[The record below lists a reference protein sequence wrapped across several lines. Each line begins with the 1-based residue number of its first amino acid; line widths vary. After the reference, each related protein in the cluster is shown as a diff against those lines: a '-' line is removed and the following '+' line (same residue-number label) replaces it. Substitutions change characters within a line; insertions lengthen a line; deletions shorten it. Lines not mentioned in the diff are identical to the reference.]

1 MSPWSLTRRAF
12 LRFGSLPVLAPLAP
26 LVSLAPGS
34 TAAASVASPAS
45 RPSAPAPAASDALD
59 EALRL
64 FQAKAP
70 EFGSPGGRLSNHGP
84 MVAEALET
92 LGRSEAIE
100 AFVERYLP
108 GQEAAPAPARPLPAA
123 GWKESLGRD
132 AEFPRWL
139 ALFRKEIDLAGWRE
153 TTRRWSSR
161 LAPGL
166 AGQATHGI
174 LRAGHAARGLGRKET
189 AARRDELAH
198 GLAYWAAAY
207 REVLPG
213 RPVRSGSL
221 MPSTAL
227 PRTPILPAERR
238 VARGPTVGRLAPL
251 AAFPEFLAAADL
263 TDPDSD
269 ASAYLNDLCRTFA
282 GVYLAN
288 TDTSPI
294 ILLHAVTGSSAV
306 RLLLPHADAV
316 GREALLAHAWR
327 ASAGFFSVTAL
338 RHPPDSGGEGP
349 AKTGA
354 SEPVARAPVPDP
366 ATLADGAIGNGA
378 VHAIKFTEA
387 CLREWTVGA
396 DPVLLRA
403 AADGI
408 DRLNA

>member
-1 MSPWSLTRRAF
+1 MPPWSLTRRAF

-26 LVSLAPGS
+26 LASLAPGS
-34 TAAASVASPAS
+34 TAAASGVAKG
-45 RPSAPAPAASDALD
+45 PAASDALD

-70 EFGSPGGRLSNHGP
+70 EYGSPGGRLSNHGP

-92 LGRSEAIE
+92 LGRPEAIE

-108 GQEAAPAPARPLPAA
+108 GQEAAPAPARALAAA
-123 GWKESLGRD
+123 GWQESLGRD

-139 ALFRKEIDLAGWRE
+139 ALFRKEIDSAGWRE

-174 LRAGHAARGLGRKET
+174 LRAGHAARALGRKET

-213 RPVRSGSL
+213 RPIRSGSL
-221 MPSTAL
+221 MPSAAL
-227 PRTPILPAERR
+227 PRTPILPPERR
-238 VARGPTVGRLAPL
+238 IARGPTVGRLAPL
-251 AAFPEFLAAADL
+251 ASFPEFVAAADL
-263 TDPDSD
+263 AGGAAD
-269 ASAYLNDLCRTFA
+269 APAYLSDLCRTFA

-306 RLLLPHADAV
+306 RLLLPYADAV

-327 ASAGFFSVTAL
+327 ASAGFFSITAL
-338 RHPPDSGGEGP
+338 RHPAGSERTPGIRDP
-349 AKTGA
+349 ADRTDDA
-354 SEPVARAPVPDP
+354 AVPEP
-366 ATLADGAIGNGA
+366 ATLAEAAVGNGA

-387 CLREWTVGA
+387 CLREWKVGA

-403 AADGI
+403 AADGVR
-408 DRLNA
+408 RLNA

>member
-1 MSPWSLTRRAF
+1 MSPWSLTRRDF

-26 LVSLAPGS
+26 FASHSAH
-34 TAAASVASPAS
+34 AAAP
-45 RPSAPAPAASDALD
+45 PAASDALD

-64 FQAKAP
+64 FQARAP
-70 EFGSPGGRLSNHGP
+70 EYGSPGGRLSNHGP

-92 LGRSEAIE
+92 LGRPEAIE

-108 GQEAAPAPARPLPAA
+108 GQEAAPSPARPLAA
-123 GWKESLGRD
+123 ADWKESLGRD

-139 ALFRKEIDLAGWRE
+139 ALFRNEIDSAGWRE

-174 LRAGHAARGLGRKET
+174 LRAGQAARALGRRET
-189 AARRDELAH
+189 PARRAELAH
-198 GLAYWAAAY
+198 GLAYWAASY

-221 MPSTAL
+221 MPSAAL
-227 PRTPILPAERR
+227 PRTPILPTERR
-238 VARGPTVGRLAPL
+238 LARGPTVGRLAPL
-251 AAFPEFLAAADL
+251 ASFPEFVAAADL
-263 TDPDSD
+263 AGAADD
-269 ASAYLNDLCRTFA
+269 ASRYLNDLCRTFA

-306 RLLLPHADAV
+306 RLLLPYVDAA
-316 GREALLAHAWR
+316 GRDALMAHAWR
-327 ASAGFFSVTAL
+327 ASAGFFSVMAL
-338 RHPPDSGGEGP
+338 RHPPERGGDTHDGPGESGRAERSQPGEGGS
-349 AKTGA
+349 ADEA
-354 SEPVARAPVPDP
+354 SVPKSAALAVAAVE
-366 ATLADGAIGNGA
+366 NGA

-387 CLREWTVGA
+387 CLREWNAGA

-408 DRLNA
+408 ARLNA